1 MQRTDNQF
9 LLFKLHFNLQPQQ
22 PFQSPGYQSPEAQ
35 AWNRLVA
42 EGIAHRKSSVRD
54 I

>member
-1 MQRTDNQF
+1 MYF
-9 LLFKLHFNLQPQQ
+9 ILQPYQ
-22 PFQSPGYQSPEAQ
+22 PLQSPGYQSPEAQ

-42 EGIAHRKSSVRD
+42 EGIAHGKNSVGD